1 MQKLLSRQEIYD
13 LFKEKYSQYS
23 PDFELWIK
31 AGQVEK
37 LNRLVVEKNAV
48 ILKHN
53 YMSWDL
59 QCDEVLGI
67 RGDSLELSR
76 KATETTAQIILFLG
90 VKFMA
95 ETAKVLNPQ
104 KTVLIP
110 SLRAGCSLASSITG
124 ADVRKLKAMF
134 PGVPVVAYVNTDADT
149 KSEVDVCCASG
160 NAAKVVKWAMEEW
173 KTNKVIFLPDKF
185 LAQNVARDMGAD
197 IFFPNMALSNEQ
209 NTRHC
214 EALYSECRSQTRNGF
229 DEAGVKVKS
238 SDFNRNT
245 IHDAAISLHDQ
256 SNPLFIAWPGKCEV
270 HEKFTPQ
277 DVTELRQD
285 FPGVYIMAHPEC
297 PPEVVEKVDFA
308 GSTGKII
315 KNIERVD
322 VQDKQ
327 VAFFTECA
335 MVEMLAAKHK
345 NVLQICS
352 IQKRC
357 PHMAQNNL
365 ETVIAA
371 LENQQ
376 FEITVP
382 EELRLKA
389 EIPIRRMISI
399 K

>member
-1 MQKLLSRQEIYD
+1 MLNQQEIFD
-13 LFKEKYSQYS
+13 RFKKQYSQYS

-37 LNRLVVEKNAV
+37 LNQLVRDRNAV

-76 KATETTAQIILFLG
+76 KAAETNANVILFLG

-95 ETAKVLNPQ
+95 ETAKVLNPD

-110 SLRAGCSLASSITG
+110 SLKAGCSLASSITG
-124 ADVRKLKAMF
+124 NDVRNLKQMF
-134 PGVPVVAYVNTDADT
+134 PDIPVVAYVNTNADT

-160 NAAKVVKWAMEEW
+160 NAEKVVRYAMKNW
-173 KTNKVIFLPDKF
+173 KTNRVIFLPDKY
-185 LAQNVARDMGAD
+185 LAQNVARDMGAY
-197 IFFPNMALSNEQ
+197 ITFPDPTKEPPKLP
-209 NTRHC
+209 
-214 EALYSECRSQTRNGF
+214 G
-229 DEAGVKVKS
+229 DGI
-238 SDFNRNT
+238 T
-245 IHDAAISLHDQ
+245 IIGWQ
-256 SNPLFIAWPGKCEV
+256 GKCEV
-270 HEKFTPQ
+270 HEKFTPL
-277 DVTELRQD
+277 DVIELRKD

-297 PPEVVEKVDFA
+297 APEVIEKVDFS
-308 GSTGKII
+308 GSTGEMI
-315 KNIERVD
+315 KNIQEPD
-322 VQDKQ
+322 IQDRQ

-335 MVEMLAAKHK
+335 MVEMLAAQHK
-345 NVLQICS
+345 NVLQVCS

-371 LENQQ
+371 LENMQY
-376 FEITVP
+376 EITVP
-382 EELRLKA
+382 EDLRKKA
-389 EIPIRRMISI
+389 EVPIRRMISI

>member
-1 MQKLLSRQEIYD
+1 MTNLKSQQEIYD
-13 LFKEKYSQYS
+13 LFKEKYSDYS

-37 LNRLVVEKNAV
+37 LNRLVKDKNAV

-76 KATETTAQIILFLG
+76 RATETDANLILFLG

-95 ETAKVLNPQ
+95 ETAKVLNPK

-110 SLRAGCSLASSITG
+110 SLKAGCSLASSIIG
-124 ADVRKLKAMF
+124 VDVRKLKSMF

-160 NAAKVVKWAMEEW
+160 NARKVVEWALKEW

-185 LAQNVARDMGAD
+185 LAQNVAKDMGAY
-197 IFFPNMALSNEQ
+197 ITFPDVTKKAPRLPNKGI
-209 NTRHC
+209 T
-214 EALYSECRSQTRNGF
+214 
-229 DEAGVKVKS
+229 
-238 SDFNRNT
+238 
-245 IHDAAISLHDQ
+245 
-256 SNPLFIAWPGKCEV
+256 FIAWEGKCEV
-270 HEKFTPQ
+270 HEKFTPK
-277 DVTELRQD
+277 DAIELRKG

-297 PPEVVEKVDFA
+297 PPDVIAEVDYS
-308 GSTGKII
+308 GSTGEMI
-315 KNIERVD
+315 KNIEKKD
-322 VQDKQ
+322 VQDLP

-345 NVLQICS
+345 NVVQVCS

-365 ETVIAA
+365 ETVITA
-371 LENQQ
+371 LENKQ
-376 FEITVP
+376 FEISVP
-382 EELRLKA
+382 EKLRTKA
-389 EIPIRRMISI
+389 ELPIRRMIAI

>member
-1 MQKLLSRQEIYD
+1 MDKLLSQQEIYD

-37 LNRLVVEKNAV
+37 LNSLVKKRNAV

-53 YMSWDL
+53 YMTWDL

-76 KATETTAQIILFLG
+76 KATETTADVILFLG

-95 ETAKVLNPQ
+95 ETAKVLNPD

-110 SLRAGCSLASSITG
+110 SLRAGCSLASSIKG
-124 ADVRKLKAMF
+124 DDVRKLKAMF

-149 KSEVDVCCASG
+149 KAEVDVCCASG
-160 NAAKVVKWAMEEW
+160 NAAKVVQYALEQW

-185 LAQNVARDMGAD
+185 LAQNIARQMGAD
-197 IFFPNMALSNEQ
+197 IYFPDMTATDIPELP
-209 NTRHC
+209 
-214 EALYSECRSQTRNGF
+214 
-229 DEAGVKVKS
+229 
-238 SDFNRNT
+238 SDKT
-245 IHDAAISLHDQ
+245 V
-256 SNPLFIAWPGKCEV
+256 FIGWEGKCEV

-277 DVTELRQD
+277 DVASLRKE
-285 FPGVYIMAHPEC
+285 FPGLYIMAHPEC
-297 PPEVVEKVDFA
+297 PPEVVKKVDFA
-308 GSTGKII
+308 GSTGEMIKKI
-315 KNIERVD
+315 ESQD

-345 NVLQICS
+345 NVLQVCS

-365 ETVIAA
+365 ETVISA
-371 LENQQ
+371 LENMEH
-376 FEITVP
+376 EIIVP
-382 EELRLKA
+382 EDMRVKA
-389 EIPIRRMISI
+389 EVPIRRMIAI

>member
-1 MQKLLSRQEIYD
+1 
-13 LFKEKYSQYS
+13 
-23 PDFELWIK
+23 
-31 AGQVEK
+31 
-37 LNRLVVEKNAV
+37 
-48 ILKHN
+48 
-53 YMSWDL
+53 MSWDL

-76 KATETTAQIILFLG
+76 RATETTADVILFLG

-95 ETAKVLNPQ
+95 ETAKVLNPT

-110 SLRAGCSLASSITG
+110 SLKAGCSLASSITG

-160 NAAKVVKWAMEEW
+160 NASKVVKWAMKEW

-185 LAQNVARDMGAD
+185 LAQNVAHDMGAD
-197 IFFPNMALSNEQ
+197 IFFPDMKSIS
-209 NTRHC
+209 RHC
-214 EALYSECRSQTRNGF
+214 EEVRQLADDVALLDPSCGEISLH
-229 DEAGVKVKS
+229 KS
-238 SDFNRNT
+238 SD
-245 IHDAAISLHDQ
+245 I
-256 SNPLFIAWPGKCEV
+256 PLFIGWEGKCEV

-277 DVTELRQD
+277 DVTELRKD

-297 PPEVVEKVDFA
+297 PPEVVEKVDFS
-308 GSTGKII
+308 GSTGEMI
-315 KNIERVD
+315 KNITEPD

-345 NVLQICS
+345 NVLQVCS

-357 PHMAQNNL
+357 PHMATNNL
-365 ETVIAA
+365 ETVIVA
-371 LENQQ
+371 LENMA

-382 EELRLKA
+382 EELRAKA
-389 EIPIRRMISI
+389 ELPIRRMITI

>member
-1 MQKLLSRQEIYD
+1 MEKLLTQQEIFD
-13 LFKEKYSQYS
+13 RFQEKYSQYS

-31 AGQVEK
+31 AGQVAK
-37 LNRLVVEKNAV
+37 LNKLVQEKNAV

-59 QCDEVLGI
+59 QCDEVIGI

-76 KATETTAQIILFLG
+76 KAAETNAQVILFLG

-95 ETAKVLNPQ
+95 ETAKILNPN

-110 SLRAGCSLASSITG
+110 SLKAGCSLAASITG
-124 ADVRKLKAMF
+124 TDVRQLKSMF

-160 NAAKVVKWAMEEW
+160 NAAKVVRWAMKEW

-185 LAQNVARDMGAD
+185 LAQNVARDMGAH
-197 IFFPNMALSNEQ
+197 ITFPDVHKKAPKLPEGGI
-209 NTRHC
+209 TLIGW
-214 EALYSECRSQTRNGF
+214 E
-229 DEAGVKVKS
+229 
-238 SDFNRNT
+238 
-245 IHDAAISLHDQ
+245 
-256 SNPLFIAWPGKCEV
+256 GKCEV

-277 DVTELRQD
+277 DVVELRKD

-297 PPEVVEKVDFA
+297 PPSVVEKVDFS
-308 GSTGKII
+308 GSTGAMIKKISDPDI
-315 KNIERVD
+315 
-322 VQDKQ
+322 QDRP

-335 MVEMLAAKHK
+335 MVEMLAAQHK
-345 NVLQICS
+345 NVVQACS

-371 LENQQ
+371 LENMQY
-376 FEITVP
+376 EITVP
-382 EELRLKA
+382 EGTRQKA
-389 EIPIRRMISI
+389 ELPIRRMIAI
-399 K
+399 

>member
-1 MQKLLSRQEIYD
+1 MEKLLTQQDIYD
-13 LFKEKYSQYS
+13 RFKEKYSQYS
-23 PDFELWIK
+23 PDFELMIK

-37 LNRLVVEKNAV
+37 LNHLVKEKNAV

-76 KATETTAQIILFLG
+76 KAGETEADIILFLG

-95 ETAKVLNPQ
+95 ETAKVLNPN

-110 SLRAGCSLASSITG
+110 SLKAGCSLAASITG
-124 ADVRKLKAMF
+124 ADVRKLKQMF
-134 PGVPVVAYVNTDADT
+134 PGIPVVAYVNTDADT

-160 NAAKVVKWAMEEW
+160 NASKVVKWAMKEW

-185 LAQNVARDMGAD
+185 LAQNVANEMSAD
-197 IFFPNMALSNEQ
+197 IYFPNMSATASENIKHLEQ
-209 NTRHC
+209 VTNNLEPGASH
-214 EALYSECRSQTRNGF
+214 
-229 DEAGVKVKS
+229 
-238 SDFNRNT
+238 
-245 IHDAAISLHDQ
+245 
-256 SNPLFIAWPGKCEV
+256 PLFIGWEGRCEV
-270 HEKFTPQ
+270 HEKFTPE
-277 DVTELRQD
+277 DVDSLRHD

-297 PPEVVEKVDFA
+297 PPAVVEKVDFA
-308 GSTGKII
+308 GSTGEMI
-315 KNIERVD
+315 NNVTSPD

-335 MVEMLAAKHK
+335 MVEILAAQHK
-345 NVLQICS
+345 NVLQVCS

-365 ETVIAA
+365 ETVIDA
-371 LENQQ
+371 LEKMQY
-376 FEITVP
+376 EITVP
-382 EELRLKA
+382 EDLRKKA
-389 EIPIRRMISI
+389 ELPIRRMIAI

>member
-1 MQKLLSRQEIYD
+1 MLNQQEIFD
-13 LFKEKYSQYS
+13 SFKKQYSLCS

-37 LNRLVVEKNAV
+37 LNKLVQDRNAV

-59 QCDEVLGI
+59 QCDEVIGI

-76 KATETTAQIILFLG
+76 KAAETDAEVILFLG

-95 ETAKVLNPQ
+95 ETAKVLNPD

-110 SLRAGCSLASSITG
+110 SLKAGCSLASSITG
-124 ADVRKLKAMF
+124 NDVRKLKQMF

-160 NAAKVVKWAMEEW
+160 NAEKVVRYVLEKWN
-173 KTNKVIFLPDKF
+173 TNKVIFLPDQY
-185 LAQNVARDMGAD
+185 LAQNIARDMGAY
-197 IFFPNMALSNEQ
+197 ITFPDSTKAAPKLPND
-209 NTRHC
+209 
-214 EALYSECRSQTRNGF
+214 GI
-229 DEAGVKVKS
+229 
-238 SDFNRNT
+238 T
-245 IHDAAISLHDQ
+245 IIG
-256 SNPLFIAWPGKCEV
+256 WPGKCEV

-277 DVTELRQD
+277 DVKELRKD

-297 PPEVVEKVDFA
+297 PPEVIEKVDFS
-308 GSTGKII
+308 GSTSEMI
-315 KNIERVD
+315 KNISEPD
-322 VQDKQ
+322 IQDRQ

-335 MVEMLAAKHK
+335 MVEMLAAQHQ
-345 NVLQICS
+345 NVLQVCS

-371 LENQQ
+371 LENMQY
-376 FEITVP
+376 EITIP
-382 EELRLKA
+382 EDLRKKA
-389 EIPIRRMISI
+389 EVPIRRMIAI

>member
-1 MQKLLSRQEIYD
+1 MKNSASLLTQQEIYD
-13 LFKEKYSQYS
+13 LFKEKYSQYC

-37 LNRLVVEKNAV
+37 LNQLVTQRKAV

-76 KATETTAQIILFLG
+76 KAVDTDAEVILFLG

-95 ETAKVLNPQ
+95 ETAKVLNPK

-110 SLRAGCSLASSITG
+110 SLKAGCSLASSITG
-124 ADVRKLKAMF
+124 SDVRKLKQMF
-134 PGVPVVAYVNTDADT
+134 PGIPVVAYVNTDADT

-160 NAAKVVKWAMEEW
+160 NAAKVVKWAMAEW

-197 IFFPNMALSNEQ
+197 IYFPDMTNI
-209 NTRHC
+209 
-214 EALYSECRSQTRNGF
+214 SEDVKPMSLPPVRN
-229 DEAGVKVKS
+229 
-238 SDFNRNT
+238 N
-245 IHDAAISLHDQ
+245 I
-256 SNPLFIAWPGKCEV
+256 PLFIGWEGKCEV
-270 HEKFTPQ
+270 HEKFTEQ
-277 DVTELRQD
+277 DVAELRKD

-297 PPEVVEKVDFA
+297 PPEVVKKVDFA
-308 GSTGKII
+308 GSTGEMI
-315 KNIERVD
+315 KNIEQVD

-345 NVLQICS
+345 NVLQVCS

-371 LENQQ
+371 LENMQ

-382 EELRLKA
+382 EELRAKA
-389 EIPIRRMISI
+389 ELPIRRMIAI

>member
-1 MQKLLSRQEIYD
+1 MLNQQEIFD
-13 LFKEKYSQYS
+13 SFKKLYSQYS

-37 LNRLVVEKNAV
+37 LNKLVQDRNAV

-59 QCDEVLGI
+59 QCDEVIGI

-76 KATETTAQIILFLG
+76 KAAETDAKVILFLG

-95 ETAKVLNPQ
+95 ETAKVLNPD

-110 SLRAGCSLASSITG
+110 SLKAGCSLASSITG
-124 ADVRKLKAMF
+124 NDVRKLKKMF
-134 PGVPVVAYVNTDADT
+134 PGIPVVAYVNTDADT

-160 NAAKVVKWAMEEW
+160 NAEKVVRYVLEKWN
-173 KTNKVIFLPDKF
+173 TNKVIFLPDQY
-185 LAQNVARDMGAD
+185 LARNIARDMGAY
-197 IFFPNMALSNEQ
+197 ITFPDSTKAAPKLPND
-209 NTRHC
+209 
-214 EALYSECRSQTRNGF
+214 GI
-229 DEAGVKVKS
+229 
-238 SDFNRNT
+238 T
-245 IHDAAISLHDQ
+245 IIG
-256 SNPLFIAWPGKCEV
+256 WPGKCEV

-277 DVTELRQD
+277 DVKELRKD

-297 PPEVVEKVDFA
+297 PPEVIEKVDFS
-308 GSTGKII
+308 GSTSEMI
-315 KNIERVD
+315 KNISEPD
-322 VQDKQ
+322 IQDRQ

-335 MVEMLAAKHK
+335 MVEMLAAQHQ
-345 NVLQICS
+345 NVLQVCS

-371 LENQQ
+371 LENMQY
-376 FEITVP
+376 EITIP
-382 EELRLKA
+382 EDLRKKA
-389 EIPIRRMISI
+389 EVPIRRMIAI

>member
-1 MQKLLSRQEIYD
+1 MTKLLTSKEIYQ
-13 LFKEKYSQYS
+13 LFKQKYSQYA
-23 PDFELWIK
+23 PDFELKIK
-31 AGQVEK
+31 AEQVAK
-37 LNRLVVEKNAV
+37 LNKLVQKRNAV

-76 KATETTAQIILFLG
+76 RATETEADIILFLG

-95 ETAKVLNPQ
+95 ETAKVLNPS

-110 SLRAGCSLASSITG
+110 SLKAGCSLASSITG
-124 ADVRKLKAMF
+124 ADVRKLKDLF

-160 NAAKVVKWAMEEW
+160 NAAKVVRWAMKSW
-173 KTNKVIFLPDKF
+173 KTNQVIFLPDKF

-197 IFFPNMALSNEQ
+197 IFFPNMSASPQTIKNEFELITKNLAP
-209 NTRHC
+209 NTP
-214 EALYSECRSQTRNGF
+214 
-229 DEAGVKVKS
+229 
-238 SDFNRNT
+238 
-245 IHDAAISLHDQ
+245 I
-256 SNPLFIAWPGKCEV
+256 FIGWEGKCEV

-277 DVTELRQD
+277 DVAELRKD

-297 PPEVVEKVDFA
+297 PPEVVKKVDFA
-308 GSTGKII
+308 GSTGEMI
-315 KNIERVD
+315 KNISEPD
-322 VQDKQ
+322 IQDHQ

-335 MVEMLAAKHK
+335 MVEMLAAQHK
-345 NVLQICS
+345 NVLQVCS

-357 PHMAQNNL
+357 PHMATNDL

-371 LENQQ
+371 LENMQY
-376 FEITVP
+376 EINVP
-382 EELRLKA
+382 EDLRAKA
-389 EIPIRRMISI
+389 ELPIRRMISI
-399 K
+399 T

>member
-1 MQKLLSRQEIYD
+1 
-13 LFKEKYSQYS
+13 
-23 PDFELWIK
+23 
-31 AGQVEK
+31 
-37 LNRLVVEKNAV
+37 
-48 ILKHN
+48 
-53 YMSWDL
+53 MSWDL

-76 KATETTAQIILFLG
+76 KASETKADVILFLG

-95 ETAKVLNPQ
+95 ETAKVLNPT

-160 NAAKVVKWAMEEW
+160 NAAKVVKWALKNW
-173 KTNKVIFLPDKF
+173 KTNQVIFLPDKF

-197 IFFPNMALSNEQ
+197 IYFPDMNASVRTLRAMPLPRPN
-209 NTRHC
+209 
-214 EALYSECRSQTRNGF
+214 
-229 DEAGVKVKS
+229 
-238 SDFNRNT
+238 
-245 IHDAAISLHDQ
+245 I
-256 SNPLFIAWPGKCEV
+256 PLFIGWEGKCEV

-277 DVTELRQD
+277 DVTELRKD

-297 PPEVVEKVDFA
+297 PPEVVEKVDFS
-308 GSTGKII
+308 GSTGEMI
-315 KNIERVD
+315 KNITEPD

-345 NVLQICS
+345 NVLQVCS

-357 PHMAQNNL
+357 PHMATNNL

-371 LENQQ
+371 LENMA

-382 EELRLKA
+382 EELRAKA
-389 EIPIRRMISI
+389 ELPIRRMIAI

>member
-1 MQKLLSRQEIYD
+1 MDTLLTQQEIFN
-13 LFKEKYSQYS
+13 LFKEKYSSYS
-23 PDFELWIK
+23 PEFELWIK

-37 LNRLVVEKNAV
+37 LNHLVKEKNAV

-59 QCDEVLGI
+59 QCDEVLGF

-76 KATETTAQIILFLG
+76 RATETDADVILFLG

-95 ETAKVLNPQ
+95 ETAKVLNPS
-104 KTVLIP
+104 KKVLIP

-124 ADVRKLKAMF
+124 ADVRKLKKMF

-149 KSEVDVCCASG
+149 KAEVDVCCASG
-160 NAAKVVKWAMEEW
+160 NAAKVAKWAMKEW
-173 KTNKVIFLPDKF
+173 NTNKVIFLPDKF
-185 LAQNVARDMGAD
+185 LAQNIARQIGAD
-197 IFFPNMALSNEQ
+197 IYFPDLNAKIIPDLPND
-209 NTRHC
+209 HP
-214 EALYSECRSQTRNGF
+214 
-229 DEAGVKVKS
+229 V
-238 SDFNRNT
+238 
-245 IHDAAISLHDQ
+245 
-256 SNPLFIAWPGKCEV
+256 FIGWPGQCEV
-270 HEKFTPQ
+270 HEKFTPA
-277 DVTELRQD
+277 DVDSLRHD

-297 PPEVVEKVDFA
+297 PPEVVKKVDFS
-308 GSTGKII
+308 GSTGEMI
-315 KNIERVD
+315 KNIEDPD

-345 NVLQICS
+345 NVLQVCS

-371 LENQQ
+371 LENDQY
-376 FEITVP
+376 EITVP
-382 EELRLKA
+382 EKTRAKA
-389 EIPIRRMISI
+389 EIPIRRMIAI

>member
-1 MQKLLSRQEIYD
+1 
-13 LFKEKYSQYS
+13 
-23 PDFELWIK
+23 
-31 AGQVEK
+31 
-37 LNRLVVEKNAV
+37 
-48 ILKHN
+48 
-53 YMSWDL
+53 MSWDL

-76 KATETTAQIILFLG
+76 RAMETTADVILFLG

-95 ETAKVLNPQ
+95 ETAKVLNPG

-110 SLRAGCSLASSITG
+110 SLKAGCSLASSITG

-160 NAAKVVKWAMEEW
+160 NAAKVVKWAMKKW
-173 KTNKVIFLPDKF
+173 QTNQVIFLPDKF

-197 IFFPNMALSNEQ
+197 IFFPNMKSIS
-209 NTRHC
+209 RHSGLDP
-214 EALYSECRSQTRNGF
+214 ESIYS
-229 DEAGVKVKS
+229 KLP
-238 SDFNRNT
+238 SDR
-245 IHDAAISLHDQ
+245 
-256 SNPLFIAWPGKCEV
+256 PLLIGWEGKCEV

-277 DVTELRQD
+277 DVTELRKD

-297 PPEVVEKVDFA
+297 PPEVVEKVDFS
-308 GSTGKII
+308 GSTGEMI
-315 KNIERVD
+315 KNITEPD
-322 VQDKQ
+322 IQDRQ

-345 NVLQICS
+345 NVLQVCS

-357 PHMAQNNL
+357 PHMATNNL
-365 ETVIAA
+365 ENVISA
-371 LENQQ
+371 LENMQY
-376 FEITVP
+376 EITVP
-382 EELRLKA
+382 EELRAKA
-389 EIPIRRMISI
+389 ELPIRRMIAI